1 MIHSPV
7 IPILKICFK
16 LGSITSIVGLHKH
29 GMAQSILNRLHTS
42 TGENFDIS
50 DMHIENLT
58 EHIVDAV
65 AIYTH
70 TYIDNTEYHE
80 SCNA

>member
-1 MIHSPV
+1 
-7 IPILKICFK
+7 
-16 LGSITSIVGLHKH
+16 
-29 GMAQSILNRLHTS
+29 MAQSILNRLHTS